1 MCWSLCV
8 EEGVKSLH
16 SRVISPV
23 CRFSHLWFLQVI
35 GPGAGYRH
43 YRPLFP
49 LVPTC
54 LSCTEDEKKIIYCWL
69 IHSFFEGSSQ
79 CQGLRQIA
87 AKAHWHRSYRAL
99 GRALQSTC
107 YSKKTTQRS
116 SPDVKPKPMN
126 ISGIRNKRRCGALQ
140 LPHKSTFRAHVL
152 VNDMRQRR

>member
-8 EEGVKSLH
+8 EEGAKSLH
-16 SRVISPV
+16 SLQGYKPCVSLQSPLVSPLWALELDIDIRGPYFLLCQHVSPV
-23 CRFSHLWFLQVI
+23 LKTRK
-35 GPGAGYRH
+35 
-43 YRPLFP
+43 
-49 LVPTC
+49 T
-54 LSCTEDEKKIIYCWL
+54 IYCWL

-140 LPHKSTFRAHVL
+140 LPHK
-152 VNDMRQRR
+152 

>member
-1 MCWSLCV
+1 
-8 EEGVKSLH
+8 
-16 SRVISPV
+16 
-23 CRFSHLWFLQVI
+23 
-35 GPGAGYRH
+35 
-43 YRPLFP
+43 
-49 LVPTC
+49 VPTC

-152 VNDMRQRR
+152 VNVCGKEGKGSKKGPREAKYGQPKKSQGRISGHRIC